1 MSDLCSYK
9 DYLRFNCD
17 EPFFQTMS
25 GNGAAVLE
33 KKRDLQPWVSDRF
46 HAYFIFVLFF
56 STGKIFCSIFLHAK
70 AKFLHMAEYEVWFHA
85 LSFSI
90 QLCLTLTHVSY
101 EASLLKH
108 QVCFSLRP
116 LRPPLRAEAVEDEQ
130 PQLLR

>member
-9 DYLRFNCD
+9 DYLGFNCE

-33 KKRDLQPWVSDRF
+33 KKRDLQPWVSDR
-46 HAYFIFVLFF
+46 
-56 STGKIFCSIFLHAK
+56 
-70 AKFLHMAEYEVWFHA
+70 FHA

-108 QVCFSLRP
+108 QVCFSLRDP
-116 LRPPLRAEAVEDEQ
+116 
-130 PQLLR
+130 